1 MIDSL
6 AYVDQFAVTEYV
18 GMIDEDEDAYEV
30 LDEISGY

>member
-1 MIDSL
+1 MIDAL

-18 GMIDEDEDAYEV
+18 GMEAEDEYEV